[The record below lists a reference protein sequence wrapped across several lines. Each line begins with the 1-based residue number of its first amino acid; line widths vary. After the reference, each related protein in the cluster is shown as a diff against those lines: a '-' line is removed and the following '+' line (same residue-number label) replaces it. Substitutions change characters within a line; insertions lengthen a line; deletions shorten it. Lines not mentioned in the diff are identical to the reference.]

1 MNLALDSRLFGPRFE
16 SSLLPGENKPLEMSV
31 LKRVK
36 ELLAEA
42 DARAAA
48 RHITLVDCTVN
59 TRHYTTIGAV
69 LRLFITV
76 FF

>member
-1 MNLALDSRLFGPRFE
+1 M
-16 SSLLPGENKPLEMSV
+16 

-48 RHITLVDCTVN
+48 RHITLVDCTVGTQN
-59 TRHYTTIGAV
+59 RTTTPDNYCSRSAFFMLCCDICSICFN
-69 LRLFITV
+69 FIPSLAILELV
-76 FF
+76 NKQI

>member
-1 MNLALDSRLFGPRFE
+1 MSVRRFE
-16 SSLLPGENKPLEMSV
+16 SSLLPAENKPLEMSV

-48 RHITLVDCTVN
+48 RHITLVDCTVA
-59 TRHYTTIGAV
+59 TQHHATT
-69 LRLFITV
+69 
-76 FF
+76 